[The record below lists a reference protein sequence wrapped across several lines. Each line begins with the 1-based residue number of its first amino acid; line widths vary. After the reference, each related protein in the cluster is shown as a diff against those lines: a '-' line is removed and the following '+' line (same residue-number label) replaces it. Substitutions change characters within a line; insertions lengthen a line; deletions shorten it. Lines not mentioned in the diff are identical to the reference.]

1 MNRVFIDMDGVIV
14 DFDGFVKSKGM
25 TSEQIK
31 HVPGVYTEMSPMPG
45 ALEAVRK
52 IIALGYEVWI
62 ATKPATGI
70 AHTYSDKAQWI
81 FNWLPELERRVI
93 VTHDKGL
100 LGDKGDYLIDDR
112 PQTANCLKF
121 PGTLFAFSKHFNW
134 RDILEFFGEM
144 HAPREKERAEAV
156 SLEASKSVK
165 PAMHLSSKDTS
176 GRVYVMAL
184 PAQETT

>member
-1 MNRVFIDMDGVIV
+1 MDGCIV
-14 DFDGFVKSKGM
+14 GFDQFVRDKGM

-31 HVPGVYTEMSPMPG
+31 HIPGIYLEIPPIVG

-52 IIALGYEVWI
+52 IMALGYEVWI

-93 VTHDKGL
+93 MTHDKGL
-100 LGDKGDYLIDDR
+100 LGDKGDYLIDDQ

-121 PGTLFAFSKHFNW
+121 SGTLFAFSKHFNW
-134 RDILEFFGEM
+134 QDILEFFGGM
-144 HAPREKERAEAV
+144 HAPQEKERAEAV

-165 PAMHLSSKDTS
+165 PTMHLSSKDTS
-176 GRVYVMAL
+176 GRVYGMA
-184 PAQETT
+184 PPHQETK